1 MIDRGDRIAVG
12 VSGGKDSLLLL
23 HALSL
28 YRKFSHK
35 DFSLTAVTVTM
46 GLEPFD
52 LTPVK
57 EMCALG
63 ARKENLCAALGPA
76 IGKCC
81 FETDDDVPA
90 AVAVYLGGETEGLFV
105 RRGDGKTLVDLR
117 GANKRRLLQLG
128 LREENIDV
136 SDECSFCSH
145 EKYWSHRYTKGQRG
159 SQAAAIV
166 LR

>member
-1 MIDRGDRIAVG
+1 MIAAVHAG
-12 VSGGKDSLLLL
+12 WRSSVSDILGN
-23 HALSL
+23 A
-28 YRKFSHK
+28 
-35 DFSLTAVTVTM
+35 
-46 GLEPFD
+46 
-52 LTPVK
+52 VK

-76 IGKCC
+76 IVKCC

-90 AVAVYLGGETEGLFV
+90 AVSAYLGGETEGLFV

-136 SDECSFCSH
+136 SEECTFCSH
-145 EKYWSHRYTKGQRG
+145 DKYWSHRYTKGQRG

-166 LR
+166 LAVKE

>member
-1 MIDRGDRIAVG
+1 M
-12 VSGGKDSLLLL
+12 
-23 HALSL
+23 
-28 YRKFSHK
+28 
-35 DFSLTAVTVTM
+35 
-46 GLEPFD
+46 
-52 LTPVK
+52 
-57 EMCALG
+57 
-63 ARKENLCAALGPA
+63 
-76 IGKCC
+76 
-81 FETDDDVPA
+81 PA